1 MNRIVPL
8 RAPFAPI
15 PALVLAALSATATAQ
30 DGSPAMAPATTPA
43 MAPLRT
49 VQSFDTIADPQER
62 SRALFVEAG
71 RVIQSPRCVNCH
83 PAGDRPLQ
91 GQGVQRRLHIPNVTR
106 GADGKGVPA
115 LRCSSCH
122 QAQNNVASGVPGHAM
137 WHIAPR
143 EMAWQDLSLAEI
155 CEQIKDPKR
164 NGNRTLAQI
173 HEHMAHDTLVGW
185 AWMPGAQREPAPGT
199 QAQFGALVDAWIK
212 TGAFCPAK

>member
-8 RAPFAPI
+8 RLLRPI
-15 PALVLAALSATATAQ
+15 FPLLSALVLSALSATAAAQ
-30 DGSPAMAPATTPA
+30 DASPPMTPA

-49 VQSFDTIADPQER
+49 VQSFDAIADPQER

-83 PAGDRPLQ
+83 PSGDRPLQ

-106 GADGKGVPA
+106 GPDGKGVPA

-155 CEQIKDPKR
+155 CVQLKDPKR

>member
-8 RAPFAPI
+8 RPLLPLL
-15 PALVLAALSATATAQ
+15 PAVVLSALCGTALAQ
-30 DGSPAMAPATTPA
+30 DASPPMTSPMTPA

-49 VQSFDTIADPQER
+49 VQSFDAIADPQER

-83 PAGDRPLQ
+83 PSGDRPLQ

-106 GADGKGVPA
+106 GGDGKGVPA

-155 CEQIKDPKR
+155 CEQLKDPKR